1 MPKQL
6 SPDQDKLHK
15 NILR

>member
-1 MPKQL
+1 MSKTL

-15 NILR
+15 NII